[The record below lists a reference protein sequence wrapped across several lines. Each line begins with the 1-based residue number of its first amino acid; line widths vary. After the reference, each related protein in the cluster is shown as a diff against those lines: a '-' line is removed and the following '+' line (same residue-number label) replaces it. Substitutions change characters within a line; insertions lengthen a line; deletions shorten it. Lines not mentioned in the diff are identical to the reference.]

1 MRPPALLA
9 AVALVAVS
17 CAGGGADGGNGD
29 GERPAELIAS
39 VASYDLATDVDGRFI
54 VGLQTGANRLIAGG
68 EVHMR
73 FSFLGETQAEG
84 EPRPMGEATA
94 TFLPLPDSA
103 APDEPGPVEVEPAE
117 SRGVYAVPEM
127 SFDRPGIWEVEVE
140 ADFGDGDVRTAT
152 AAFPVLPEH
161 QVPAP
166 GDRALRTENLT
177 LDSEDAPPEA
187 IDSRAQG
194 GAAVPD
200 EILHRTTIAAA
211 IGAGRP
217 VLAVFATPVY
227 CVSKFCGPI
236 TDMIEGLA
244 ERYGDRA
251 EFVHVEIWR
260 DFQGLVVNKA
270 AAEWLLHDGELQ
282 EPWVFAIGSDGRV
295 EHRWDNVATPEEIEP
310 WLERLP

>member
-1 MRPPALLA
+1 MIRRPALLGSLL
-9 AVALVAVS
+9 LVAAS
-17 CAGGGADGGNGD
+17 CGGAGGDGRAEEGQG
-29 GERPAELIAS
+29 PAELIAS

-54 VGLQTGANRLIAGG
+54 VGLQTAGNRLVAGG
-68 EVHMR
+68 QVLMR
-73 FSFLGETQAEG
+73 FAFLGETQAEG
-84 EPRPMGEATA
+84 APQPMGEATA

-103 APDEPGPVEVEPAE
+103 APASGPMEVEPAE

-127 SFDRPGIWEVEVE
+127 SFDRAGIWQVEVEV
-140 ADFGDGDVRTAT
+140 DFGQGDVRTAT
-152 AAFPVLPEH
+152 AAFTVLPEH

-166 GDRALRTENLT
+166 GDRAPRTENLT
-177 LDSEDAPPEA
+177 IDSQDAPPEA

-194 GAAVPD
+194 GAEVPD
-200 EILHRTTIAAA
+200 PSLHRTTIADGIEAD
-211 IGAGRP
+211 RP

-227 CVSKFCGPI
+227 CVSKFCGPV
-236 TDMIEGLA
+236 TDMVQDLA

-260 DFQGLVVNKA
+260 DFQNLVVNRA
-270 AAEWLLHDGELQ
+270 AAEWLLHDGELL
-282 EPWVFAIGSDGRV
+282 EPWVFAIGADGRV